1 MSRLRYQRGM
11 SIIEIMVAVAIGLI
25 GCVVIFQM
33 FTISEARKRTIASG
47 SDMDISGRLG
57 LMTLERDVQL
67 AGYGYGAAASPS
79 AISTGAA
86 LGCTVTAY
94 DSARGGTQDFTYV
107 LAPVQI
113 TDGAAGA
120 PDTIAVLRGSSSM
133 VANGKPID
141 QSSATAKRI
150 KADTGGR
157 TGVRPGDVVIAV
169 SAGGGL
175 TCGMYEITGNA
186 NTDQVTLDNVDSA
199 SYTDAAGVVRT
210 ARYNKSGG
218 IAFALSGE
226 GRLYTLGPSP
236 ARNLWTVAG
245 NKLVVANDLAWA
257 DGNGDGANDQLEAA
271 DAVLDLQAQ
280 YGVDADNNGMLS
292 DAEWTSTDPADWTQL
307 LAVRFALLT
316 RGQQF
321 ERDKVTNT
329 APRWSAGA
337 FTMKNVDGTADS
349 DPTGAGAV
357 NNWRNYRYGVFEAVV
372 PLRNTIIGRQL

>member
-1 MSRLRYQRGM
+1 MSRLRHQRGM

-67 AGYGYGAAASPS
+67 AGYGYGAAASPT
-79 AISTGAA
+79 AISTGAV

-94 DSARGGTQDFTYV
+94 DSARGGTQDFTYA

-157 TGVRPGDVVIAV
+157 VGVRRGDVVIAV

-175 TCGMYEITGNA
+175 ACGMYEITGDG
-186 NTDQVTLDNVDSA
+186 NTDQVTLDNEALV
-199 SYTDAAGVVRT
+199 SYTDAAGAT
-210 ARYNKSGG
+210 KTSRYNKSGG

-236 ARNLWTVAG
+236 ARNVWTVAG
-245 NKLVVANDLAWA
+245 NKLVVSNDLAWA
-257 DGNGDGANDQLEAA
+257 DSNGDGANDQLEAA

-280 YGVDADNNGMLS
+280 YGVDADNNGMIS
-292 DAEWTSTDPADWTQL
+292 DAEWTNTDPADWTQL

-321 ERDKVTNT
+321 EREKVTNT
-329 APRWSAGA
+329 APVWSAGA
-337 FTMKNVDGTADS
+337 FVMNNVDGTADS

-357 NNWRNYRYGVFEAVV
+357 NNWRNYRYGVYEAVV